1 MLVHPIV
8 CISDFQA
15 NKQTINK
22 PQGMNHAYNV
32 KVSADL
38 TNLVI
43 GQAPQIRRTRCDILK
58 AQCFFVNSDVAKVII
73 SHTKIW
79 PNIASKQ

>member
-38 TNLVI
+38 TKLVI
-43 GQAPQIRRTRCDILK
+43 GQAPQIRRTR
-58 AQCFFVNSDVAKVII
+58 VW
-73 SHTKIW
+73 HT
-79 PNIASKQ
+79 